1 MEIDTIS
8 MLTVIVQLGHLAITH
23 LLLFIYLLSANHDH
37 ELFLDY
43 GYN

>member
-1 MEIDTIS
+1 MHI
-8 MLTVIVQLGHLAITH
+8 VIVQLGHLALIH
-23 LLLFIYLLSANHDH
+23 LPLFIYHLSANHDH